1 MVSAESQAANNA
13 PIHTIGSGSWL
24 DGQACYIPAI
34 PGHHLHIE
42 KGTFGSMDVTMKVQA
57 LVQQQGGCSL
67 LIAAGDSHNFTKHFG
82 EPQPMVDAPPLV
94 VIEKFGLRLVL
105 PTYCDANELEYVCP
119 VHRLT
124 PDFQSETDDCNSE
137 SADELGE
144 IEEL

>member
-1 MVSAESQAANNA
+1 MVSAESQANNA
-13 PIHTIGSGSWL
+13 PIHTIGSGSWV

-82 EPQPMVDAPPLV
+82 DPQPMVQKHLTIDYVMRPMVPLTS
-94 VIEKFGLRLVL
+94 
-105 PTYCDANELEYVCP
+105 PTYYYISQ
-119 VHRLT
+119 HT
-124 PDFQSETDDCNSE
+124 H
-137 SADELGE
+137 
-144 IEEL
+144 